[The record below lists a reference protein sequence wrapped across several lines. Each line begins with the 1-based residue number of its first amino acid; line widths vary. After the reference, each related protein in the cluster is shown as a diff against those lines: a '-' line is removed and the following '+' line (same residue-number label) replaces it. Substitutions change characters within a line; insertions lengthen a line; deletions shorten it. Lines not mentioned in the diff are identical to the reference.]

1 MGEFNKALDE
11 RIERKLQNLH
21 TAAIGR
27 LTKNH
32 YDEEDNWIGCDVKI
46 DDYPLLQKINATT
59 ICSEGSTVLVIFLEK
74 PRYPEGKRR
83 HDLTD
88 GVVIGE
94 LVK

>member
-1 MGEFNKALDE
+1 MGEVNRLIDE
-11 RIERKLQNLH
+11 RISEKLGKLH

-27 LTKNH
+27 LAKNN
-32 YDEEDNWIGCDVKI
+32 YDEEDNWISCDVKV
-46 DDYPLLQKINATT
+46 DDYPILKNLDALT

-74 PRYPEGKRR
+74 PRRPEGKRR

-88 GVVIGE
+88 GVVVGE

>member
-1 MGEFNKALDE
+1 MSEFGKTLDE
-11 RIERKLQNLH
+11 RIERQLQNLH

-27 LTKNH
+27 LAKNN
-32 YDEEDNWIGCDVKI
+32 YDEEDNWISCDVKV
-46 DDYPLLQKINATT
+46 DDYPILKNLDALT

-74 PRYPEGKRR
+74 PRRPEGKRR

-88 GVVIGE
+88 GVVVGE